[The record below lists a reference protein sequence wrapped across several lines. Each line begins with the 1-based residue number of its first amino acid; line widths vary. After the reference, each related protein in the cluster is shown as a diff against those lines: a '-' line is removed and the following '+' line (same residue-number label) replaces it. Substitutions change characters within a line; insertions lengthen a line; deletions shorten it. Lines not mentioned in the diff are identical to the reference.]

1 MKGIMMATA
10 TLTSKGQITI
20 PAFVRAAMK
29 LETGSRV
36 EFVEAGNGQFF
47 ITPAIHSVQLL
58 KGVLQKPKAP
68 ISIEQMNLAIAN
80 KGAGE

>member
-36 EFVEAGNGQFF
+36 EFVQAENGQFF

-58 KGVLQKPKAP
+58 KGVLQKPKTP

-80 KGAGE
+80 QASSP

>member
-1 MKGIMMATA
+1 MATA

-20 PAFVRAAMK
+20 PAFVRATMK

-36 EFVEAGNGQFF
+36 EFVEAENGQFL
-47 ITPAIHSVQLL
+47 IVPAVHSVQLL
-58 KGVLQKPKAP
+58 KGVLQKPKTP

-80 KGAGE
+80 KGAGK

>member
-1 MKGIMMATA
+1 MKGNIMATA

-20 PAFVRAAMK
+20 PAFVRSVMK

-36 EFVEAGNGQFF
+36 EFVEIENGQFL
-47 ITPAIHSVQLL
+47 ITPAVHSVQLL
-58 KGVLQKPKAP
+58 KGALQKPKTP

-80 KGAGE
+80 KGAGK